1 MGTLWPSAYP
11 LWPVEIDSG
20 FRDFEPARRMRNR
33 TVGITVVRTVKIAL
47 IVLVGLWGLISGLG
61 NLAMT
66 ESGFTAT
73 AEVVGADGRNGV
85 VDWQRIES
93 PLLIWAA
100 WALIPLGKL
109 AVAVLCLYG
118 AWRMSLSRRAPAEE
132 FNAAKAFGLL
142 GCGIAIAMLFG
153 IFMVVADTYFRLWL
167 TESGSRVM
175 PIAFR
180 YVCSIG
186 IIALI
191 INQPD
196 T

>member
-1 MGTLWPSAYP
+1 M
-11 LWPVEIDSG
+11 
-20 FRDFEPARRMRNR
+20 
-33 TVGITVVRTVKIAL
+33 VRIIKIAL

-73 AEVVGADGRNGV
+73 AEVVGADGRAGV
-85 VDWQRIES
+85 VEWQRIES

-100 WALIPLGKL
+100 WALLPLGKL
-109 AVAVLCLYG
+109 ATAALCLYG
-118 AWRMSLSRRAPAEE
+118 AWRMWLSWRAPADE
-132 FNAAKAFGLL
+132 FNSAKVFALL

-153 IFMVVADTYFRLWL
+153 IFFVVADTYFRFWL
-167 TESGSRVM
+167 TDSSSRVM

-186 IIALI
+186 IIALFV
-191 INQPD
+191 NQPD